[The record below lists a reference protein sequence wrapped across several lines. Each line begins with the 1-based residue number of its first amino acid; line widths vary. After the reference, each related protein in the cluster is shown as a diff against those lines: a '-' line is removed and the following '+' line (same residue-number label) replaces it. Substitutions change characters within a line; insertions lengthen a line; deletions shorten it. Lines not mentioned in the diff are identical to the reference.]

1 MNDHRKYMIVPE
13 EGVIDTKEDGTF
25 IKKLAPTDTKK
36 EHSYYNK

>member
-25 IKKLAPTDTKK
+25 IIKLAPTDKKK